1 MILNV
6 FQFFTNI
13 SNLSNESQLL
23 GLTNY
28 QNVLEHPLLQGMF
41 KNIVILL
48 WPLLDFPLPAYRYIH
63 DSLMWCLCH
72 YQDVSEV

>member
-48 WPLLDFPLPAYRYIH
+48 WPLLDFPLPAPQCN
-63 DSLMWCLCH
+63 SLPPSGCH
-72 YQDVSEV
+72 LVYFIKVRP